1 MRTYKTSVIVFIEEK
16 KNLINSKSLRKME
29 LENKHCGNLSSD
41 KMYVF
46 SYVPTF
52 ECLDLSVLL
61 GSICGAHQSR
71 RAHGGGGRE
80 KSRP

>member
-1 MRTYKTSVIVFIEEK
+1 
-16 KNLINSKSLRKME
+16 ME